1 MSAHSREP
9 ENLPERIARAE
20 HHEREVQARRERESE
35 GARQWCEKHSRHA
48 GLPIRRDGAPARN
61 KTDSNY
67 PLFDR

>member
-1 MSAHSREP
+1 MSRE
-9 ENLPERIARAE
+9 NTPERLAARIAQSEHNLAEVEKRKLARAAGTKE
-20 HHEREVQARRERESE
+20 WA
-35 GARQWCEKHSRHA
+35 EKHSRHA